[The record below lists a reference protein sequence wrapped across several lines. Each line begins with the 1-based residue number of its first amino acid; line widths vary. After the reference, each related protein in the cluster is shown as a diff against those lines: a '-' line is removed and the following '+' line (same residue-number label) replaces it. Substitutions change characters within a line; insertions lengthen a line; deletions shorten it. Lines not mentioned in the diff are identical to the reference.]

1 MRLRDEY
8 ESLLILRVLN
18 RGAGKTA
25 IAAAKDSLAVKL
37 ATRQLHVKKG
47 GLISDGARCKE

>member
-1 MRLRDEY
+1 MRLRDDY

-25 IAAAKDSLAVKL
+25 IAAAKDSLAARPTGAGVKL
-37 ATRQLHVKKG
+37 L
-47 GLISDGARCKE
+47 SY